1 MTEKD
6 VVALAKFVRISPTK
20 VRRVVNMIKKMPYT
34 DAREVLKLMPHK
46 GAGILLKVINSAIFN
61 AINNHKLNEEDIYIK
76 NILIDSGFQF
86 KRFQP
91 RAKGRMFKII
101 KKTCHVKVIVSANT
115 KEGVH

>member
-1 MTEKD
+1 MTEKE
-6 VVALAKFVRISPTK
+6 VTALAKFVRISPTK
-20 VRRVVNMIKKMPYT
+20 VRRIVNMIKKMPYS

-61 AINNHKLNEEDIYIK
+61 AVNNHKADLNDIYIK
-76 NILIDSGFQF
+76 NILVDGGFHF

-91 RAKGRMFKII
+91 RAKGRMYKII
-101 KKTCHVKVIVSANT
+101 KKTCHVKVIVGVNT